1 MQKSV
6 EEDRNLYIGGS
17 DIPIIMGIS
26 PFKTYYQL
34 LKEKVGIEEPEH
46 VDTPYVEY
54 GNVMEEVIRNYINQE
69 YKTNYIEDKK
79 IDNDIRCH
87 VDGVDKIIEEIIEI
101 KTTSKIHKR
110 VRTYKYYIV
119 QLLFYM
125 MKYTYKKGKLNVYKR
140 DEEFLNKTPEQW
152 VKDFDPKRLNIYD
165 IKIDDF
171 QDWVEEIKQAV
182 EKFRIDK
189 KRLEENVLL
198 GEDDF
203 K

>member
-34 LKEKVGIEEPEH
+34 LKEKVGIEQPEK
-46 VDTPYVEY
+46 VENEYVEY
-54 GNVMEEVIRNYINQE
+54 GNVMEEKIRDYINQD
-69 YKTNYIEDKK
+69 TGFNYAEDKL
-79 IDNDIRCH
+79 INGDIRCH
-87 VDGVDKIIEEIIEI
+87 VDGFNGQTILEI

-110 VRTYKYYIV
+110 LRTYKYYLV

-125 MKYTYKKGKLNVYKR
+125 INYQVKNGVLAVYER
-140 DEEFLNKTPEQW
+140 P
-152 VKDFDPKRLNIYD
+152 KDFDTNFNEKRLTTYEINIEE
-165 IKIDDF
+165 F
-171 QDWVEEIKQAV
+171 QDWVEEINKAI
-182 EKFRIDK
+182 EKFRVDK

-198 GEDDF
+198 GEEDF
-203 K
+203 IENQN

>member
-17 DIPIIMGIS
+17 DVPIIMGLS

-34 LKEKVGIEEPEH
+34 LKEKAGIEQPEKI
-46 VDTPYVEY
+46 DNAYIDY
-54 GNVMEEVIRNYINQE
+54 GNVMEGKIRDYINSLTSSQFV
-69 YKTNYIEDKK
+69 EDKLIK
-79 IDNDIRCH
+79 GDIRCH
-87 VDGVDKIIEEIIEI
+87 VDGYDGKQIIEI
-101 KTTSKIHKR
+101 KTTSRTHKK

-125 MKYTYKKGKLNVYKR
+125 MNYDVKDGMLLVYERPKDF
-140 DEEFLNKTPEQW
+140 DEEFDENRLQK
-152 VKDFDPKRLNIYD
+152 FDINILDY
-165 IKIDDF
+165 
-171 QDWVEEIKQAV
+171 QDWVEEIKEAI